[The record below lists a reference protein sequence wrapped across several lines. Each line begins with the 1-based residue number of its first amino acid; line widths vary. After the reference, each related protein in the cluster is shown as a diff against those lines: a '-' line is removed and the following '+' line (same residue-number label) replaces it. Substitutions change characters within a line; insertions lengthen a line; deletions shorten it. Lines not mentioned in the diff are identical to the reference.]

1 MVRYEAVTFSI
12 FLWPL
17 SFHYLYIKGSLY
29 PMCMYYV
36 FRCTSF
42 LSHLQNTHNS
52 SADSVGISLVGKYA
66 GSSPTNGPVH
76 PTGQLC
82 NNNTELC
89 AEEVDQRIGEHLESK
104 ILQWSANTLI
114 QEFAL

>member
-1 MVRYEAVTFSI
+1 M
-12 FLWPL
+12 
-17 SFHYLYIKGSLY
+17 
-29 PMCMYYV
+29 
-36 FRCTSF
+36 CTSF
-42 LSHLQNTHNS
+42 LSHLQNTHNNS